1 MQTLLKKAGKMPN
14 GLRLCLKELAI
25 KRAVGCVTS
34 LKGSF
39 KICKCPHVSF
49 FISTNL
55 SLLCSPSA
63 SDKKPQKSSSNDQ
76 DRETESD
83 DGEDDGSGED
93 SANGEEQEHVIVEI
107 QSDKG
112 KER

>member
-1 MQTLLKKAGKMPN
+1 MYH
-14 GLRLCLKELAI
+14 
-25 KRAVGCVTS
+25 S
-34 LKGSF
+34 LF
-39 KICKCPHVSF
+39 LPICPYF
-49 FISTNL
+49 A
-55 SLLCSPSA
+55 CSPSA
-63 SDKKPQKSSSNDQ
+63 SAKKPQKRSSNDQ